1 MPILFSYTVAAHLK
15 LFSVQASLSGIINN
29 NITADNI
36 VVHFIPMLV
45 LSKYKSY
52 PTDQTEF
59 IIAGMMLQYSKVTV
73 KVKMFDAISLLCIVH

>member
-1 MPILFSYTVAAHLK
+1 M
-15 LFSVQASLSGIINN
+15 QASLLGIINN

-36 VVHFIPMLV
+36 VVHFIPRLV

-59 IIAGMMLQYSKVTV
+59 IIADMMLQYSKVTV

>member
-1 MPILFSYTVAAHLK
+1 M
-15 LFSVQASLSGIINN
+15 QASLSGIINN
-29 NITADNI
+29 NITTDKI

-52 PTDQTEF
+52 PTDQTKF
-59 IIAGMMLQYSKVTV
+59 IIADMMLQYFKVTV